1 MYKTIF
7 AYSFAV
13 CVALISQVT
22 RAEIIAEP
30 RSLDDF
36 DRISVSAGI
45 VVNVAIAGQFSVV
58 VNAKSKHL
66 ENVQTEV
73 ADGVLIIEGNNKKR
87 NFWQRVFGYFE
98 AVDATVDITMPV
110 LRGVRISGSSHVVTG
125 NINTERFEGSVS
137 GSGKLSLAKLITD
150 DTRLSVSGSGKI
162 LFDSAETSSFYSSVS
177 GSGDMLLGELVA
189 KNAQCSVTG
198 SGSTRIDQ
206 LMAIELDAEITGSGV
221 IEAAGTV
228 GDAHID
234 VTGSGQF
241 SGIRLDVGTLVN
253 ETTGS
258 GKIVLRSAKQVSSR
272 DKSRGVSI
280 LQLKAKPVTLNQQA
294 EKKGL
299 DKNFAGES

>member
-1 MYKTIF
+1 MYKKIF
-7 AYSFAV
+7 TYSFAV
-13 CVALISQVT
+13 CVALMGQVT

-36 DRISVSAGI
+36 DRISVSAGS
-45 VVNVAIAGQFSVV
+45 VVNVAIAEQFSVV
-58 VNAKSKHL
+58 VNAESKHL
-66 ENVQTEV
+66 ENFQTEV
-73 ADGVLIIEGNNKKR
+73 VDGVLIIEGNKKKR

-98 AVDATVDITMPV
+98 AVDATVDITMPA

-137 GSGKLSLAKLITD
+137 GSGKLSFAKLITD

-177 GSGDMLLGELVA
+177 GSGDILLGELVA

-228 GDAHID
+228 GDALID

-253 ETTGS
+253 EATGS
-258 GKIVLRSAKQVSSR
+258 GKIVLRLVKQVSSQ

-280 LQLKAKPVTLNQQA
+280 LQLEAKPAILNQQA